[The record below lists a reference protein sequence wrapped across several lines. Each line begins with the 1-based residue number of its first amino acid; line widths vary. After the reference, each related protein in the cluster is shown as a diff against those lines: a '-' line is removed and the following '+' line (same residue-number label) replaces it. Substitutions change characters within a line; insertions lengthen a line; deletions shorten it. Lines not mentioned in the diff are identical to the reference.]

1 MDHLRRSSRVRVLST
16 ESLPDIDASDLIH
29 GLDPT
34 GTSRDVQDVSHR
46 CTVSCPVDCEGQLR
60 SASHQSRN

>member
-29 GLDPT
+29 GLDPS
-34 GTSRDVQDVSHR
+34 GTSRDVQDFSHR
-46 CTVSCPVDCEGQLR
+46 CNVSCPVGCDGQLR
-60 SASHQSRN
+60 